1 MAGII
6 PIDGF
11 ARGENG
17 GGPSEFSGA
26 PSNILV
32 TNNDT
37 ATTSVTAIPDNFVTA
52 NLTSQMVAPAPGYDV
67 DFSSAGTN
75 TAEVEHVGVDQ
86 QSYRID
92 FSGTITAT
100 NPAFLDTYIGLK
112 IASDS
117 GQEFT
122 GGIKFYP
129 VGVSFGGVSP
139 AIGFSTVVFGSI
151 APGEKVSVQVSSNT
165 AGDLILTDLIMF
177 AVKITPAG

>member
-1 MAGII
+1 MAI
-6 PIDGF
+6 F
-11 ARGENG
+11 RTAVCNSASG
-17 GGPSEFSGA
+17 GGGEFTGA

-37 ATTSVTAIPDNFVTA
+37 ATTTVTDDPDNFLTA
-52 NLTSQMVAPAPGYDV
+52 NLTSQMAAPAPGYDA
-67 DFSSAGTN
+67 DFASAGTN
-75 TAEVEHVGVDQ
+75 TAEVEHVGVSQ
-86 QSYRID
+86 QSYRVD

-112 IASDS
+112 VASDS

-151 APGEKVSVQVSSNT
+151 APGEKLSVQISSNT